1 MTKNLEIGDCMWTKT
16 LTSSL
21 ASVKSQMTLLKEMA
35 AKILN
40 VIFAFYI
47 INIRYFQ
54 GVILQNRSFVFNI
67 KTLQVNQALTSNW
80 PQKQEFQSTIFT
92 TIQIILGKYFLHP
105 APSIYCYTTPYPLPF
120 SLSFSKKLIP
130 DVLFLSDNAL
140 LMDFLGERESKRNN
154 IMIKK
159 HSILN

>member
-1 MTKNLEIGDCMWTKT
+1 MTKNLEIGDCMWTKI

-40 VIFAFYI
+40 VIFAFY
-47 INIRYFQ
+47 
-54 GVILQNRSFVFNI
+54 FVFNI

-105 APSIYCYTTPYPLPF
+105 APSIYCYTAPYPLPF